1 MGCGKS
7 KPQSIGVATS
17 AEAEPS
23 SVQGGVE
30 AAAGPGDDEVHTQE
44 QNWVGSDANTNIPAS
59 AAGEGRAISTGGAED
74 YAKAGKVLGVEL
86 PPTNSSK
93 ALSVLE
99 GVGAGSRSPVSYETD
114 DTVGTNGTDLAE
126 GTGAANRNAKLG
138 TRGLPSPAV
147 STRSLPIELP
157 GDQPVYTHEQ
167 LLERIGAG
175 VTE

>member
-7 KPQSIGVATS
+7 KPQSIGVATD
-17 AEAEPS
+17 AEAELS
-23 SVQGGVE
+23 GEGGVE
-30 AAAGPGDDEVHTQE
+30 AAAEPGEEEVHKQE

-99 GVGAGSRSPVSYETD
+99 GVGAGSRSPVRYETD
-114 DTVGTNGTDLAE
+114 DTEGTEGAE
-126 GTGAANRNAKLG
+126 GTEGTGGTNRNAKLG

>member
-30 AAAGPGDDEVHTQE
+30 AAAGPGDEEVHTQE

-114 DTVGTNGTDLAE
+114 DTVGTKGTE